1 MNRPPLLLSRY
12 LSCISCINHVYIYI
26 YFDRFWPSH
35 IILYITIP
43 VVQYIFLS
51 RLCYVYA
58 RDILYRLFTVIII
71 IIIAIQILYLGPV
84 VVNHISIG
92 GGNRYERERERQSS
106 QSARMKP
113 ILTVYHYELDIPLNH
128 VEETRSV
135 KQSSKFRPN
144 FPPLSRVFSALY
156 LVFTLVSIIDQLDTG
171 PIQVMVSSS
180 SLIKSNEKRKP
191 RKKKKR
197 KTKNKND
204 PIMNYYIRWLLYR

>member
-1 MNRPPLLLSRY
+1 MLCLRSRY
-12 LSCISCINHVYIYI
+12 SLSFVYCHHYHHYYHSNII
-26 YFDRFWPSH
+26 FGTSSSKSYF
-35 IILYITIP
+35 
-43 VVQYIFLS
+43 
-51 RLCYVYA
+51 
-58 RDILYRLFTVIII
+58 YR
-71 IIIAIQILYLGPV
+71 GGK
-84 VVNHISIG
+84 SI
-92 GGNRYERERERQSS
+92 RERERERQSS

-204 PIMNYYIRWLLYR
+204 PIMNYYIR